1 MGLRSLPLRVIEN
14 YQELEDFIM
23 SRLIVSCLIPLVLV
37 QMTACSAYP
46 DPIIDE
52 RGVNMVRYTADLEEC
67 ESYSEPISVGQG
79 AAKGAAGGAA
89 VGAATGVI
97 SGDIYSSTGYGAI
110 FGATRYGNEAD
121 REKIMVVKRC
131 LMGRGYRILN

>member
-1 MGLRSLPLRVIEN
+1 LRVIED
-14 YQELEDFIM
+14 YQELKDFIM
-23 SRLIVSCLIPLVLV
+23 SKLIVSGLGPLVLV
-37 QMTACSAYP
+37 AVTACSAHP

-52 RGVNMVRYTADLEEC
+52 RGVNMVSYNADLEQC
-67 ESYSEPISVGQG
+67 ESYAEPISVGQG

-97 SGDIYSSTGYGAI
+97 SGDIYSAAGYGAI

-131 LMGRGYRILN
+131 LMGRGYRVLN

>member
-1 MGLRSLPLRVIEN
+1 MSKLIATGLCPAMLMLLS
-14 YQELEDFIM
+14 
-23 SRLIVSCLIPLVLV
+23 
-37 QMTACSAYP
+37 ACSAYP

-52 RGVNMVRYTADLEEC
+52 RGVNMVSYDADLEEC
-67 ESYSEPISVGQG
+67 ESYAEPISVGEG

-97 SGDIYSSTGYGAI
+97 SGDIYRGAGYGAI

-131 LMGRGYRILN
+131 LMGRGYRVLN